1 MAEDIFLQY
10 LLDVFITGIGAFVAV
25 FIAFW
30 FTRRQ
35 MFHPALQ
42 HIQSEY
48 RAPEMLDAL
57 SQLWKLHDDTARDL
71 GLTNRNNGRQI
82 TDEEKTELET
92 EIMHRFETIYN
103 QEELL
108 LDRLS
113 INIVN
118 ASTRRNINRNP
129 GTLVDAMRIRD
140 DAARLTFDNKRRLVS
155 HFFLHLEVLLKNKIL
170 SKKQIRRTFPSS
182 AETIRSISIPLEKKL
197 VDIICNKRPWISDTV
212 RQTRKRVTEKRLG
225 FIADVMDGNPW
236 DLKKIIFGIVIFV
249 IVFILLF
256 MGIFYYELNLKESAS
271 MLIGGAIGAFLGVLL
286 EVVVFHRE

>member
-103 QEELL
+103 EEERL

-113 INIVN
+113 IDVVN
-118 ASTRRNINRNP
+118 ARRNINRNP
-129 GTLVDAMRIRD
+129 RALVDAMRIRD

-155 HFFLHLEVLLKNKIL
+155 HFFLHLEVLLKNRIL
-170 SKKQIRRTFPSS
+170 SKWQIIRTFPSS
-182 AETIRSISIPLEKKL
+182 AETIRSINIPLENKL
-197 VDIICNKRPWISDTV
+197 IDIICNKRPWISDTD
-212 RQTRKRVTEKRLG
+212 RQTRKKISEKRL
-225 FIADVMDGNPW
+225 
-236 DLKKIIFGIVIFV
+236 
-249 IVFILLF
+249 
-256 MGIFYYELNLKESAS
+256 
-271 MLIGGAIGAFLGVLL
+271 
-286 EVVVFHRE
+286 R